1 MNWPQVHMR
10 NYSKS
15 GRARLNGIILRLSL
29 LASIPAA
36 LCWCCVGESINRPIK
51 SLYHTR
57 WTVREGVPNDVI
69 AIQQT
74 PDGYLWLGTGEGLFR
89 FDGVRFE
96 RYESNRGSELF
107 SGRISALLATKD
119 GGLWIAHQGR
129 GVRASFLKNG
139 EVRSYASPDPLHPG
153 TILAFAQ
160 SPDGTMWAA
169 TDYGLERLEG
179 AYWIDVGQ
187 HYDRASSYPETVFF
201 DHRGTLWVNT
211 RAGLLYRPPGQSQ
224 FQTADAT
231 ISENVDITEAPD
243 GSVWMASVRGWV
255 RKVTRQDGSVLKEYP
270 RIEAKSL
277 GIVFT
282 HDGALWIAT
291 VGDGLLRA
299 PFPNLLPTNHEISED
314 ALEHYTERD
323 GLANDFSDTVFEDRE
338 GNVWVTSSRG
348 LDQFRWSKLIPIE
361 LARGATY
368 ISMAE
373 DPSGGLVVG
382 SESLMRAVNGVVTR
396 VLSVP
401 SRIECAYR
409 DPFDRDW
416 LGGVDGLW
424 RLSGDHFLAYRLPH
438 GLTPSGHN
446 VQAITVDRAGA
457 LWVSF
462 DRNGVY
468 RLKSGSWERSGGLA
482 NFPSDPA
489 LIEMTDAEGRTWFGN
504 RDNLLVMLDGAK
516 ISLFTPQQGVNI
528 GNVISIYETGG
539 RIWIGGDRG
548 IEILEDSRFRRIS
561 SADVE
566 ALKGISGIASDAKGD
581 MWLNGLSGIVHIK
594 ADELQ
599 RALANHDYSIDV
611 ERLDYLDGLVSAPE
625 QIRPLPSVV
634 KTSDGRIYFATRSSV
649 VWIDPRQIPRNAIR
663 PTVDIQ
669 SVNADGVTH
678 DRPKEL
684 RLKANIDNLEIDY
697 TAPSLLIPERVR
709 FRYFMENL
717 DKRWTDAGGR
727 RMALYSRVPPG
738 RYVFKVIAS
747 NDEGLWSESPSTV
760 TIEIPPSF
768 IQSVWFK
775 ALCALVI
782 FSLLWLVYLL
792 RFRQVNAQ
800 IRARLYE
807 RVAERERIA
816 RELHD
821 TLLQGVL
828 SASMQLDL
836 AEDQLAEDSPVK
848 SLAQSALATLR
859 HVTEES
865 RMALRGLRFQ
875 DSENN
880 DLAEVFQRVKQEFP
894 HKSAIVLRVVTRG
907 DARVVRPEVRN
918 EIYRIGREA
927 IANGYVHSGAATIE
941 VEVQYARTQLGLLVR
956 DDGRGIDPSILESGR
971 DGHWGLSGIRER
983 SRRIGATL
991 KLRSRPGAGT
1001 EIELV
1006 IPGHI
1011 AFEDDSGNSTPWWLS
1026 WLGREGFSGS
1036 NRKARDK
1043 QNERR
1048 G

>member
-1 MNWPQVHMR
+1 MN
-10 NYSKS
+10 
-15 GRARLNGIILRLSL
+15 AIALRLSL
-29 LASIPAA
+29 LASIAAA
-36 LCWCCVGESINRPIK
+36 LCGCCLSQPLNRPIR
-51 SLYHTR
+51 SLYHTV
-57 WTVREGVPNDVI
+57 WKVRDGVPNDIV

-74 PDGYLWLGTGEGLFR
+74 RDGYLWLGTGEGLFR

-96 RYESNRGSELF
+96 RYEPNRGGELF

-139 EVRSYASPDPLHPG
+139 EVSNYASPDPLHPG

-169 TDYGLERLEG
+169 TDYGLVRLEG
-179 AYWIDVGQ
+179 AHWIDVGQ
-187 HYDRASSYPETVFF
+187 HYDRASSYPETVFV

-211 RAGLLYRPPGQSQ
+211 RAGLLYRPLGQSQ

-231 ISENVDITEAPD
+231 ISENVDITESPD

-255 RKVTRQDGSVLKEYP
+255 RKVTQPDGSLLREYP
-270 RIEAKSL
+270 LIVAKSL
-277 GIVFT
+277 GIAFT

-291 VGDGLLRA
+291 VGDGLLRE
-299 PFPNLLPTNHEISED
+299 PFPNQLSTNRKTSED
-314 ALEHYTERD
+314 TLEHYTERD
-323 GLANDFSDTVFEDRE
+323 GLGNDFSDTVFEDRE
-338 GNVWVTSSRG
+338 RNVWVTSSRG

-361 LARGATY
+361 LAHGATY

-373 DPSGGLVVG
+373 DPSGGLIVG
-382 SESLMRAVNGVVTR
+382 SESLMRTVDGVVTR
-396 VLSVP
+396 VLSPP

-409 DPFDRDW
+409 DPFDRVW

-424 RLSGDHFLAYRLPH
+424 RLSADRFLAYPLPR

-446 VQAITVDRAGA
+446 VQAMTLDRFGS

-468 RLKSGSWERSGGLA
+468 RLKGGSWTRSGGLL
-482 NFPSDPA
+482 NFPTDPA
-489 LIEMTDAEGRTWFGN
+489 LIETTDAEGRTWFGY
-504 RDNLLVMLDGAK
+504 RDNLLAMLDGTK
-516 ISLFTPQQGVNI
+516 ISLFTPQQSVNI
-528 GNVISIYETGG
+528 GNVISIYEAGG
-539 RIWIGGDRG
+539 RIWIGGDKG
-548 IEILEDSRFRRIS
+548 IEVLEDSRFHRIR

-581 MWLNGLSGIVHIK
+581 MWLNGLSGVMHIK
-594 ADELQ
+594 ADEIQ
-599 RALANHDYSIDV
+599 RALANHGYSMAI
-611 ERLDYLDGLVSAPE
+611 ERLDNLDGLVSAPE

-649 VWIDPRQIPRNAIR
+649 VWIDPRQIPRNTTR

-669 SVNADGVTH
+669 SVNADGKTY
-678 DRPKEL
+678 DRPQEL
-684 RLKANIDNLEIDY
+684 HLKANIDNLEIRY

-709 FRYFMENL
+709 FRYFMEGL
-717 DKRWTDAGGR
+717 DKRWIDAGDR

-738 RYVFKVIAS
+738 KYVFKVIAS
-747 NDEGLWSESPSTV
+747 NDEGLWSESARTV
-760 TIEIPPSF
+760 SIDIPPSF
-768 IQSVWFK
+768 IQSIWFRI
-775 ALCALVI
+775 LCAFVI
-782 FSLLWLVYLL
+782 LLLLSLVYVL

-800 IRARLYE
+800 IRARIYE

-836 AEDQLAEDSPVK
+836 AEDQLAEDSPLKGLV
-848 SLAQSALATLR
+848 QSVLATLR

-875 DSENN
+875 DIESN
-880 DLAEVFQRVKQEFP
+880 DLAKAFQRVKQEFP
-894 HKSAIVLRVVTRG
+894 HKDAIAFRVVAQG
-907 DARVVRPEVRN
+907 DARVVRTEIRN

-927 IANGYVHSGAATIE
+927 IVNAYVHSEAATIE
-941 VEVQYARTQLGLLVR
+941 VEIQYARTQLGLLVR
-956 DDGRGIDPSILESGR
+956 DDGRGIDSSILQGGR
-971 DGHWGLSGIRER
+971 DGHWGLSGMRER

-1001 EIELV
+1001 EIELMV
-1006 IPGHI
+1006 PGHI
-1011 AFEDDSGNSTPWWLS
+1011 AFEDNSGNSTPRWLG
-1026 WLGREGFSGS
+1026 WLGREGFNGS
-1036 NRKARDK
+1036 SRKARDK
-1043 QNERR
+1043 QNEPRE
-1048 G
+1048 

>member
-1 MNWPQVHMR
+1 
-10 NYSKS
+10 
-15 GRARLNGIILRLSL
+15 
-29 LASIPAA
+29 
-36 LCWCCVGESINRPIK
+36 
-51 SLYHTR
+51 LYHTVWKAR
-57 WTVREGVPNDVI
+57 DGVPNDIV

-74 PDGYLWLGTGEGLFR
+74 RDGYLWLGTGEGLFR

-96 RYESNRGSELF
+96 RYEPNRGGALF

-139 EVRSYASPDPLHPG
+139 EVRNYASPDPLHPG

-169 TDYGLERLEG
+169 TDYGLARLEG
-179 AYWIDVGQ
+179 AHWIDIGQ
-187 HYDRASSYPETVFF
+187 HYDRASSYPETVFV

-211 RAGLLYRPPGQSQ
+211 RAGLLYRALGQSQ

-255 RKVTRQDGSVLKEYP
+255 RKVTRPDGSLLTEYP
-270 RIEAKSL
+270 LIVAKSL
-277 GIVFT
+277 GIAFT

-291 VGDGLLRA
+291 VGDGLLRE
-299 PFPNLLPTNHEISED
+299 PFPNQLPTNRKTSED
-314 ALEHYTERD
+314 TLEHYTERD
-323 GLANDFSDTVFEDRE
+323 GLGNDFSDTVFEDRE
-338 GNVWVTSSRG
+338 RNVWVTSSRG

-361 LARGATY
+361 LAHGATY

-373 DPSGGLVVG
+373 DPSGGLIVG
-382 SESLMRAVNGVVTR
+382 SESLMRTVDAAVTR
-396 VLSVP
+396 VLSPP

-409 DPFDRDW
+409 DPFDRVW

-424 RLSGDHFLAYRLPH
+424 RLSGDRFLAYPLPR

-446 VQAITVDRAGA
+446 VQAMTLDRSGS

-468 RLKSGSWERSGGLA
+468 RLKGSSWTRSGGLL
-482 NFPSDPA
+482 NFPTDPA
-489 LIEMTDAEGRTWFGN
+489 LIETTDAEGRTWFGY
-504 RDNLLVMLDGAK
+504 RDNLVAMLDGTK

-528 GNVISIYETGG
+528 GNVISIYEAGG
-539 RIWIGGDRG
+539 RIWIGGDKG
-548 IEILEDSRFRRIS
+548 IEVLEDSRFHGIS

-566 ALKGISGIASDAKGD
+566 ALNGISGIASDASGD
-581 MWLNGLSGIVHIK
+581 MWLNGLSGVVHIK
-594 ADELQ
+594 ADEIQ
-599 RALANHDYSIDV
+599 RALANHGYSMAI
-611 ERLDYLDGLVSAPE
+611 ERLDDLDGLVSAPE

-649 VWIDPRQIPRNAIR
+649 VWIDPRQIPRNTTR

-669 SVNADGVTH
+669 SVNADGKTY

-684 RLKANIDNLEIDY
+684 PLKANIDNLEIRY

-709 FRYFMENL
+709 FRYFMEGL
-717 DKRWTDAGGR
+717 DKRWIDAGDR

-738 RYVFKVIAS
+738 KYVFKVIAS
-747 NDEGLWSESPSTV
+747 NDEGLWSESARTV
-760 TIEIPPSF
+760 SIDIPPSF
-768 IQSVWFK
+768 IQSIWFQI
-775 ALCALVI
+775 LCVLVI
-782 FSLLWLVYLL
+782 LLLLSLVYVL

-800 IRARLYE
+800 IRARIYE
-807 RVAERERIA
+807 RDAERERIA

-836 AEDQLAEDSPVK
+836 AEDQLAEDSPLKGLV
-848 SLAQSALATLR
+848 QSVLATLR

-875 DSENN
+875 DIESN
-880 DLAEVFQRVKQEFP
+880 DLAKVFQRVKQEFP
-894 HKSAIVLRVVTRG
+894 HKDAIVFRVVAQG
-907 DARVVRPEVRN
+907 DARVVRTEIRN

-927 IANGYVHSGAATIE
+927 IVNAYVHSEAATIE
-941 VEVQYARTQLGLLVR
+941 VEIQYARTQLSLLIR
-956 DDGRGIDPSILESGR
+956 DDGRGIDSSILQGGR
-971 DGHWGLSGIRER
+971 DGHWGLSGMRER

-1001 EIELV
+1001 EIELMV
-1006 IPGHI
+1006 PGHI
-1011 AFEDDSGNSTPWWLS
+1011 AFEDNSGNSTPRWLS
-1026 WLGREGFSGS
+1026 WLGREGLNGS
-1036 NRKARDK
+1036 SRKARDK
-1043 QNERR
+1043 QNEPR

>member
-1 MNWPQVHMR
+1 
-10 NYSKS
+10 
-15 GRARLNGIILRLSL
+15 
-29 LASIPAA
+29 
-36 LCWCCVGESINRPIK
+36 
-51 SLYHTR
+51 LYHTVWKAR
-57 WTVREGVPNDVI
+57 DGVPNDIV

-74 PDGYLWLGTGEGLFR
+74 RDGYLWLGTGEGLFR

-96 RYESNRGSELF
+96 RYEPNRGGALF

-139 EVRSYASPDPLHPG
+139 EVRNYASPDPLHPG

-160 SPDGTMWAA
+160 SPDGTMWGA
-169 TDYGLERLEG
+169 TDYGLARLEG
-179 AYWIDVGQ
+179 AHWIDIGQ
-187 HYDRASSYPETVFF
+187 HYDRASSYPETVFV

-211 RAGLLYRPPGQSQ
+211 RAGLLYRALGQSQ

-255 RKVTRQDGSVLKEYP
+255 RKVTRPDGSLLTEYP
-270 RIEAKSL
+270 LIVAKSL
-277 GIVFT
+277 GIAFT

-291 VGDGLLRA
+291 VGDGLLRE
-299 PFPNLLPTNHEISED
+299 PFPNQLPTNRKTSED
-314 ALEHYTERD
+314 TLEHYTERD
-323 GLANDFSDTVFEDRE
+323 GLGNDFSDTVFEDRE
-338 GNVWVTSSRG
+338 RNVWVTSSRG

-361 LARGATY
+361 LAHGATY

-373 DPSGGLVVG
+373 DPSGGLIVG
-382 SESLMRAVNGVVTR
+382 SESLMRTVDAAVTR
-396 VLSVP
+396 VLSPP

-409 DPFDRDW
+409 DPFDRVW

-424 RLSGDHFLAYRLPH
+424 RLSGDRFLAYPLPR

-446 VQAITVDRAGA
+446 VQAMTLDRSGS

-468 RLKSGSWERSGGLA
+468 RLKGSSWTRSGGLL
-482 NFPSDPA
+482 NFPTDPA
-489 LIEMTDAEGRTWFGN
+489 LIETTDAEGRTWFGY
-504 RDNLLVMLDGAK
+504 RDNLLAMLDGTK
-516 ISLFTPQQGVNI
+516 ISLFTSQQGVNI
-528 GNVISIYETGG
+528 GNVISIYEAGG
-539 RIWIGGDRG
+539 RIWIGGDKG
-548 IEILEDSRFRRIS
+548 IEVLEDSRFHGIS

-566 ALKGISGIASDAKGD
+566 ALNGISGIASDASGD
-581 MWLNGLSGIVHIK
+581 MWLNGLSGVVHIK
-594 ADELQ
+594 ADEIQ
-599 RALANHDYSIDV
+599 RALANHGYSMAI
-611 ERLDYLDGLVSAPE
+611 ERLDDLDGLVSAPE

-649 VWIDPRQIPRNAIR
+649 VWIDPRQIPRNTTR

-669 SVNADGVTH
+669 SVNADGKTY

-684 RLKANIDNLEIDY
+684 PLKANIDNLEIRY

-709 FRYFMENL
+709 FRYFMEGL
-717 DKRWTDAGGR
+717 DKRWIDAGDR

-738 RYVFKVIAS
+738 KYVFKVIAS
-747 NDEGLWSESPSTV
+747 NDEGLWSESARTV
-760 TIEIPPSF
+760 SIDIPPSF
-768 IQSVWFK
+768 IQSIWFQI
-775 ALCALVI
+775 LCVLVI
-782 FSLLWLVYLL
+782 LLLLSLVYVL

-800 IRARLYE
+800 IRARIYE
-807 RVAERERIA
+807 RDAERERIA

-836 AEDQLAEDSPVK
+836 AEDQLAEDSPLKGLV
-848 SLAQSALATLR
+848 QSVLATLR

-875 DSENN
+875 DIESN
-880 DLAEVFQRVKQEFP
+880 DLAKVFQRVKQEFP
-894 HKSAIVLRVVTRG
+894 HKDAIVFRVVAQG
-907 DARVVRPEVRN
+907 DARVVRTEIRN

-927 IANGYVHSGAATIE
+927 IVNAYVHSEAATIE
-941 VEVQYARTQLGLLVR
+941 VEIQYARTQLSLLIR
-956 DDGRGIDPSILESGR
+956 DDGRGIDSSILQGGR
-971 DGHWGLSGIRER
+971 DGHWGLSGMRER

-1001 EIELV
+1001 EIELMV
-1006 IPGHI
+1006 PGHI
-1011 AFEDDSGNSTPWWLS
+1011 AFEDNSGNSTPRWLS
-1026 WLGREGFSGS
+1026 WLGREGLNGS
-1036 NRKARDK
+1036 SRKARDK
-1043 QNERR
+1043 QNEPR

>member
-1 MNWPQVHMR
+1 M
-10 NYSKS
+10 
-15 GRARLNGIILRLSL
+15 
-29 LASIPAA
+29 
-36 LCWCCVGESINRPIK
+36 
-51 SLYHTR
+51 YHTVWKAR
-57 WTVREGVPNDVI
+57 DGVPNDIV

-74 PDGYLWLGTGEGLFR
+74 RDGYLWLGTGEGLFR

-96 RYESNRGSELF
+96 RYEPNRGGALF

-139 EVRSYASPDPLHPG
+139 EVRNYASPDPLHPG

-169 TDYGLERLEG
+169 TDYGLARLEG
-179 AYWIDVGQ
+179 AHWIDIGQ
-187 HYDRASSYPETVFF
+187 HYDRASSYPETVFV

-211 RAGLLYRPPGQSQ
+211 RAGLLYRALGQSQ

-255 RKVTRQDGSVLKEYP
+255 RKVTRPDGSLLTEYP
-270 RIEAKSL
+270 LIVAKSL
-277 GIVFT
+277 GIAFT

-291 VGDGLLRA
+291 VGDGLLRE
-299 PFPNLLPTNHEISED
+299 PFPNQLPTNRKTSED
-314 ALEHYTERD
+314 TLEHYTERD
-323 GLANDFSDTVFEDRE
+323 GLGNDFSDTVFEDRE
-338 GNVWVTSSRG
+338 RNVWVTSSRG

-361 LARGATY
+361 LAHGATY

-373 DPSGGLVVG
+373 DPSGGLIVG
-382 SESLMRAVNGVVTR
+382 SESLMRTVDAAVTR
-396 VLSVP
+396 VLSPP

-409 DPFDRDW
+409 DPFDRVW

-424 RLSGDHFLAYRLPH
+424 RLSGDRFLAYPLPR

-446 VQAITVDRAGA
+446 VQAMTLDRSGS

-468 RLKSGSWERSGGLA
+468 RLKGSSWTRSGGLL
-482 NFPSDPA
+482 NFPTDPA
-489 LIEMTDAEGRTWFGN
+489 LIETTDAEGRTWFGY
-504 RDNLLVMLDGAK
+504 RDNLLAMLDGTK

-528 GNVISIYETGG
+528 GNVISIYEAGG
-539 RIWIGGDRG
+539 RIWIGGDKG
-548 IEILEDSRFRRIS
+548 IEVLEDSRFHGIS

-566 ALKGISGIASDAKGD
+566 ALNGISGIASDASGD
-581 MWLNGLSGIVHIK
+581 MWLNGLSGVVHIK
-594 ADELQ
+594 ADEIQ
-599 RALANHDYSIDV
+599 RALANHGYSMAI
-611 ERLDYLDGLVSAPE
+611 ERLDDLDGLVSAPE

-649 VWIDPRQIPRNAIR
+649 VWIDPRQIPRNTTR

-669 SVNADGVTH
+669 SVNADGKTY

-684 RLKANIDNLEIDY
+684 PLKANIDNLEIRY

-709 FRYFMENL
+709 FRYFMEGL
-717 DKRWTDAGGR
+717 DKRWIDAGDR

-738 RYVFKVIAS
+738 KYVFKVIAS
-747 NDEGLWSESPSTV
+747 NDEGLWSESARTV
-760 TIEIPPSF
+760 SIDIPPSF
-768 IQSVWFK
+768 IQSIWFQI
-775 ALCALVI
+775 LCVLVI
-782 FSLLWLVYLL
+782 LLLLSLVYVL

-800 IRARLYE
+800 IRARIYE
-807 RVAERERIA
+807 RDAERERIA

-836 AEDQLAEDSPVK
+836 AEDQLAEDSPLKGLV
-848 SLAQSALATLR
+848 QSVLATLR

-875 DSENN
+875 DIESN
-880 DLAEVFQRVKQEFP
+880 DLAKVFQRVKQEFP
-894 HKSAIVLRVVTRG
+894 HKDAIVFRVVAQG
-907 DARVVRPEVRN
+907 DARVVRTEIRN

-927 IANGYVHSGAATIE
+927 IVNAYVHSEAATIE
-941 VEVQYARTQLGLLVR
+941 VEIQYARTQLSLLIR
-956 DDGRGIDPSILESGR
+956 DDGRGIDSSILQGGR
-971 DGHWGLSGIRER
+971 DGHWGLSGMRER

-1001 EIELV
+1001 EIELMV
-1006 IPGHI
+1006 PGHI
-1011 AFEDDSGNSTPWWLS
+1011 AFEDNSGNSTPRWLS
-1026 WLGREGFSGS
+1026 WLGREGLNGS
-1036 NRKARDK
+1036 SRKARDK
-1043 QNERR
+1043 QNEPR

>member
-1 MNWPQVHMR
+1 
-10 NYSKS
+10 
-15 GRARLNGIILRLSL
+15 
-29 LASIPAA
+29 
-36 LCWCCVGESINRPIK
+36 
-51 SLYHTR
+51 LYHTVWKAR
-57 WTVREGVPNDVI
+57 DGVPNDIV

-74 PDGYLWLGTGEGLFR
+74 RDGYLWLGTGEGLFR

-96 RYESNRGSELF
+96 RYEPNRGGALF

-139 EVRSYASPDPLHPG
+139 EVRNYASPDPLHPG

-169 TDYGLERLEG
+169 TDYGLARLEG
-179 AYWIDVGQ
+179 AHWIDIGQ
-187 HYDRASSYPETVFF
+187 HYDRASSYPETVFV

-211 RAGLLYRPPGQSQ
+211 RAGLLYRALGQSQ

-255 RKVTRQDGSVLKEYP
+255 RKVTRPDGSLLTEYP
-270 RIEAKSL
+270 LIVAKSL
-277 GIVFT
+277 GIAFT

-291 VGDGLLRA
+291 VGDGLLRE
-299 PFPNLLPTNHEISED
+299 PFPNQLPTNRKTSED
-314 ALEHYTERD
+314 TLEHYTERD
-323 GLANDFSDTVFEDRE
+323 GLGNDFSDTVFEDRE
-338 GNVWVTSSRG
+338 RNVWVTSSRG

-361 LARGATY
+361 LAHGATY

-373 DPSGGLVVG
+373 DPSGGLIVG
-382 SESLMRAVNGVVTR
+382 SESLMRTVDAAVTR
-396 VLSVP
+396 VLSPP

-409 DPFDRDW
+409 DPFDRVW

-424 RLSGDHFLAYRLPH
+424 RLSGDRFLAYPLPR

-446 VQAITVDRAGA
+446 VQAMTLDRSGS

-468 RLKSGSWERSGGLA
+468 RLKGSSWTRSGGLL
-482 NFPSDPA
+482 NFPTDPA
-489 LIEMTDAEGRTWFGN
+489 LIETTDAEGRTWFGY
-504 RDNLLVMLDGAK
+504 RDNLLAMLDGTK

-528 GNVISIYETGG
+528 GNVISIYEAGG
-539 RIWIGGDRG
+539 RIWIGGDKG
-548 IEILEDSRFRRIS
+548 IEVLEDSRFHGIS

-566 ALKGISGIASDAKGD
+566 ALNGISGIASDASGD
-581 MWLNGLSGIVHIK
+581 MWLNGLSGVVHIK
-594 ADELQ
+594 ADEIQ
-599 RALANHDYSIDV
+599 RALANHGYSMAI
-611 ERLDYLDGLVSAPE
+611 ERLDDLDGLVSAPE

-649 VWIDPRQIPRNAIR
+649 VWIDPRQIPRNTTR

-669 SVNADGVTH
+669 SVNADGKTY

-684 RLKANIDNLEIDY
+684 PLKANIDNLEIRY

-709 FRYFMENL
+709 FRYFMEGL
-717 DKRWTDAGGR
+717 DKRWIDAGDR

-738 RYVFKVIAS
+738 KYVFKVIAS
-747 NDEGLWSESPSTV
+747 NDEGLWSESARTV
-760 TIEIPPSF
+760 SIDIPPSF
-768 IQSVWFK
+768 IQSIWFQI
-775 ALCALVI
+775 LCVLVI
-782 FSLLWLVYLL
+782 LLLLSLVYVL

-800 IRARLYE
+800 IRARIYE
-807 RVAERERIA
+807 RDAERERIA

-836 AEDQLAEDSPVK
+836 AEDQLAEDSPLKGLV
-848 SLAQSALATLR
+848 QSVLATLR

-875 DSENN
+875 DIESN
-880 DLAEVFQRVKQEFP
+880 DLAKVFQRVKQEFP
-894 HKSAIVLRVVTRG
+894 HKDAIVFRVVAQG
-907 DARVVRPEVRN
+907 DARVVRTEIRN

-927 IANGYVHSGAATIE
+927 IVNAYVHSEAATIE
-941 VEVQYARTQLGLLVR
+941 VEIQYARTQLSLLIR
-956 DDGRGIDPSILESGR
+956 DDGRGIDSSILQGGR
-971 DGHWGLSGIRER
+971 DGHWGLSGMRER

-1001 EIELV
+1001 EIELMV
-1006 IPGHI
+1006 PGHI
-1011 AFEDDSGNSTPWWLS
+1011 AFEDNSGNSTPLWLS
-1026 WLGREGFSGS
+1026 WLGREGLNGS
-1036 NRKARDK
+1036 SRKARDK
-1043 QNERR
+1043 QNEPR